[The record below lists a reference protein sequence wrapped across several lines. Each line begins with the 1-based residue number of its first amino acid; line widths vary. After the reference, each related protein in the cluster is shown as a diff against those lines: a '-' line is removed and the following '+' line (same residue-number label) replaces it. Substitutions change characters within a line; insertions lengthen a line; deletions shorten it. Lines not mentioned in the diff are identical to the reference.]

1 VAIEDDDVVIGLLL
15 APGLQLPAAS
25 IVRNLTGHGR
35 VGSEDRGLRMR
46 EEMVL
51 CFPRTLLDEIGSFQ
65 GIRTDVAAY
74 IPRILEAENT
84 HFVPRAKAEEDPS
97 QKQII
102 PYVLIKKGDSYLHYV
117 RGKGSGEKR
126 LVAKGSIGIGGHI
139 NHGDESLFLTGL
151 DFYEEALQ
159 RELHEELRMD
169 GHFRTRVVALI
180 NDDSTPVGQVHFGIV
195 HLCELGEENVS
206 KGEAC
211 ITDLRFLT
219 LPELLDRRDRM
230 ETWSQRCLQFIAGQG

>member
-1 VAIEDDDVVIGLLL
+1 
-15 APGLQLPAAS
+15 
-25 IVRNLTGHGR
+25 
-35 VGSEDRGLRMR
+35 MR

-51 CFPRTLLDEIGSFQ
+51 CFSRTLLDEIGSFQ

-74 IPRILEAENT
+74 IPRILEAGNT
-84 HFVPRAKAEEDPS
+84 FFVRRAEAEQDPS
-97 QKQII
+97 RKQII
-102 PYVLIKKGDSYLHYV
+102 PYVIIRKGDTYLHYV

-126 LVAKGSIGIGGHI
+126 LVAMGSVGIGGHI

-169 GHFRTRVVALI
+169 GHFQTSIVGLI
-180 NDDSTPVGQVHFGIV
+180 NDDSTPVGQVHFGVV

-211 ITDLRFLT
+211 ITDLKFLT
-219 LPELLDRRDRM
+219 VPELLERRDQM
-230 ETWSQRCLQFIAGQG
+230 ETWSQLCLQLLTAK